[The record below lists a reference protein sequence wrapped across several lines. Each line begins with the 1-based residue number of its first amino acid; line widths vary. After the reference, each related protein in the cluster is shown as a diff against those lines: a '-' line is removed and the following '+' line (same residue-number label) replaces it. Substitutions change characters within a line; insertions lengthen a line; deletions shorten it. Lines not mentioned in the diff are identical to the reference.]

1 MKGKFIMKKPSK
13 TDWNRVNRND
23 DTLIDYSD
31 IPETDAAFWA
41 DAEIK
46 SFTNKVDYTFK
57 IDEDLA
63 QWLLQLGSDSNEAVN
78 NILRAYYL
86 VNS

>member
-1 MKGKFIMKKPSK
+1 MKGKFIMKKSSK
-13 TDWNRVNRND
+13 TDWNRVKSND

-31 IPETDAAFWA
+31 IPETDFNFWA
-41 DAEIK
+41 DAELK
-46 SFTNKVDYTFK
+46 SFTKKVDYTFK

-86 VNS
+86 VNT